1 MSGLIIRRRIL
12 SRLRSSGGELASSLS
27 LWACSCCC
35 SEASKRGEVL
45 TMLRC
50 LDVSLTQAQVGGCCC
65 KEDLLCRAVDD
76 RGGGADWN
84 ADSLPAQERSRNS
97 GMDEVIIIDELRL
110 YDRSN

>member
-35 SEASKRGEVL
+35 SEASKRGEFL

-50 LDVSLTQAQVGGCCC
+50 LYVSFTQEEVGGCCC
-65 KEDLLCRAVDD
+65 KDLLCRA
-76 RGGGADWN
+76 GADWK

-97 GMDEVIIIDELRL
+97 SMDEVIIDELRL
-110 YDRSN
+110 YVWMRSS